1 MGTAQESLLK
11 AAVEEGSK
19 HARPATDKELTWG
32 LALASAVAEQAR
44 KKAQIAANE
53 KPPYE
58 ATQLAQDTQKQVTE
72 ALVAQRK
79 TEAAESAKK
88 AEALRMQAASVMQQV
103 GRQQQQQHHQQQQPQ
118 QQQQQQPML
127 QQQQMLQLLQKQQM
141 QQMQQQQQHF

>member
-79 TEAAESAKK
+79 TEADESAKK
-88 AEALRMQAASVMQQV
+88 TEAPRMQAASVMQQV
-103 GRQQQQQHHQQQQPQ
+103 GRQQQQQHQ
-118 QQQQQQPML
+118 QQQQQQQAPML
-127 QQQQMLQLLQKQQM
+127 QQQQQMLQLLQKQQM
-141 QQMQQQQQHF
+141 QQ